1 MSHLFGVIQSL
12 HGFVKKSGR
21 KIRAQLIFLGLYSY
35 IATNKKRMATQNT
48 VKVSE
53 SIDFDVIKNLTSE
66 EAKAVDQLIVN
77 ELSSDV
83 LLINQM
89 SHYIIGSGGKRLRPM
104 LLLLAAKALGKFND
118 NHLVLAAVIEF
129 IHTATLLHDDVV
141 DESDL
146 RRGKDSANAVW
157 GNAASVLV
165 GDYLYSSA
173 FEMMV
178 RTNNMRVMEILSTT
192 TTAIAEGEVLQL
204 LNCNNPD
211 TTEEKYLQVIARKTA
226 ILFSAATR
234 LSAVLSDA
242 DKETEETLAV
252 YGQQLG
258 VAFQLIDD
266 ALDYKSTAED
276 LGKNLG
282 DDLAEGKPTLPL
294 IYAIAHGT
302 ESEASI
308 IINAIKQ
315 GSRDAFNEVYEIV
328 LSTKAIEYTEKC
340 ADEAAHKAIDAL
352 SCLEDSEYKNALI
365 ELARFSVQRDH

>member
-1 MSHLFGVIQSL
+1 
-12 HGFVKKSGR
+12 
-21 KIRAQLIFLGLYSY
+21 
-35 IATNKKRMATQNT
+35 MATTDPTQP
-48 VKVSE
+48 
-53 SIDFDVIKNLTSE
+53 IDFDAIKNLTTA
-66 EAKAVDQLIVN
+66 EAGKVDQLIID

-83 LLINQM
+83 VLINQM
-89 SHYIIGSGGKRLRPM
+89 GHYIIGSGGKRLRPM
-104 LLLLAAKALGKFND
+104 LLLLAAKALGD
-118 NHLVLAAVIEF
+118 VSHNHLVLAAVIEF

-178 RTNNMRVMEILSTT
+178 RTNNMRVMEILSKT

-204 LNCNNPD
+204 LNCNNPE
-211 TTEEKYLQVIARKTA
+211 TSEEKYLQVIARKTA

-234 LSAVLSDA
+234 LAAVLSDSN
-242 DKETEETLAV
+242 DETEEALAT

-266 ALDYKSTAED
+266 ALDYKASTEE

-294 IYAIAHGT
+294 IYAIEHGNK
-302 ESEASI
+302 EQSETI
-308 IINAIKQ
+308 VNAIKQ
-315 GSRDAFNEVYEIV
+315 GSRDAFPEVYQIV
-328 LSTKAIEYTEKC
+328 KDTRAIEYTEQC
-340 ADEAAHKAIDAL
+340 ADTAAQKAIDAIAIL
-352 SCLEDSEYKNALI
+352 PDSDYKTALQQ
-365 ELARFSVQRDH
+365 LALFSVQRDH

>member
-1 MSHLFGVIQSL
+1 MA
-12 HGFVKKSGR
+12 
-21 KIRAQLIFLGLYSY
+21 AQD
-35 IATNKKRMATQNT
+35 T
-48 VKVSE
+48 VKATE
-53 SIDFDVIKNLTSE
+53 SIDFDVIKKLTEE

-104 LLLLAAKALGKFND
+104 LLLLAAKALGKINES
-118 NHLVLAAVIEF
+118 HLILAAVIEF

-141 DESDL
+141 DESAL

-173 FEMMV
+173 FEMIV
-178 RTNNMRVMEILSTT
+178 RTNNMRVMEILSKT

-234 LSAVLSDA
+234 LSAVLADSD
-242 DKETEETLAV
+242 KQTEEALAV

-266 ALDYKSTAED
+266 ALDYKATTEE

-294 IYAIAHGT
+294 IYAMSHGT
-302 ESEASI
+302 ESQAKVI
-308 IINAIKQ
+308 TDAIKQ
-315 GSRDAFNEVYEIV
+315 GSRDAFNEVYDIV
-328 LSTKAIEYTEKC
+328 ISTKAIDYTEKC
-340 ADEAAHKAIDAL
+340 ADQAAQKAIDAL
-352 SCLEDSEYKNALI
+352 SCLEESEYKQALVT
-365 ELARFSVQRDH
+365 LARFSVQRDH

>member
-1 MSHLFGVIQSL
+1 MV
-12 HGFVKKSGR
+12 
-21 KIRAQLIFLGLYSY
+21 
-35 IATNKKRMATQNT
+35 TQDT
-48 VKVSE
+48 EKASE

-104 LLLLAAKALGKFND
+104 LLLLAAKALGKIND

-141 DESDL
+141 DESEL
-146 RRGKDSANAVW
+146 RRGQDSANAVW

-178 RTNNMRVMEILSTT
+178 RTNNMRVMDILSTT

-234 LSAVLSDA
+234 LSAVLSNA
-242 DKETEETLAV
+242 DKETEEALAV

-302 ESEASI
+302 ESEARI
-308 IINAIKQ
+308 IIDAIKQ
-315 GSRDAFNEVYEIV
+315 GSRDAFNEVYTIV

-340 ADEAAHKAIDAL
+340 ADEAAQKAINAL
-352 SCLEDSEYKNALI
+352 SCLEASDYKNALI
-365 ELARFSVQRDH
+365 QLARFSVQRDH